1 MVTICGKCQS
11 LYNKDEETI
20 TTDALCLMPDKITS
34 IETRIMEMMG
44 DISYI
49 KREVL
54 LSRLMLAI
62 FFLITLAV
70 LLFLE

>member
-1 MVTICGKCQS
+1 MP
-11 LYNKDEETI
+11 NKDEKI
-20 TTDALCLMPDKITS
+20 MPTDALCLIPDKITS
-34 IETRIMEMMG
+34 IEARIIEMRD